1 MRALHGK
8 KISSLV
14 SKGRL
19 LSAGKLSIYGERRER
34 TTTISRLLLRAA
46 LAWLLYELSWYSDK
60 QKETVKFKAHLWMV
74 RKQ

>member
-8 KISSLV
+8 KISSSV

-46 LAWLLYELSWYSDK
+46 LAWLLATPPNGEL
-60 QKETVKFKAHLWMV
+60 ARRLL
-74 RKQ
+74 

>member
-8 KISSLV
+8 KISSSV

-19 LSAGKLSIYGERRER
+19 LSAGKLSINGERKER

-46 LAWLLYELSWYSDK
+46 LAWLLA
-60 QKETVKFKAHLWMV
+60 TPPNG
-74 RKQ
+74 